1 MKSFKLNLK
10 QYTTIK
16 LIIVVIISM
25 TTSQSIILG
34 NYIIPIMVIA
44 LSTAILLYLRKHVKE
59 VMADERDYE
68 TGGTAARWTIQI
80 YSWLAVIAMFI
91 LYANKNLNPSY
102 EIVASVLA
110 YSTCFLMF
118 TYSIIFRYNQKSSLM
133 KNKVFYIILAVILFV
148 ILLIG
153 GLRIFSGEDNWM
165 CENGQWIQHGHPD
178 FPAPTTQCNK

>member
-1 MKSFKLNLK
+1 MKPFKLNLK

-59 VMADERDYE
+59 VIADERDYE
-68 TGGTAARWTIQI
+68 VGGNAARWTIQI
-80 YSWLAVIAMFI
+80 YSWIALIAMFI
-91 LYANKNLNPSY
+91 LYANKNINPAY
-102 EIVASVLA
+102 EIIASVLA
-110 YSTCFLMF
+110 YSTCLLML
-118 TYSIIFRYNQKSSLM
+118 TYSIIFSYQQSPLM
-133 KNKVFYIILAVILFV
+133 KNKVFYIILAIILFT

-153 GLRIFSGEDNWM
+153 GIRLFSGEDNWI

-178 FPAPTTQCNK
+178 FPAPTVQCDK